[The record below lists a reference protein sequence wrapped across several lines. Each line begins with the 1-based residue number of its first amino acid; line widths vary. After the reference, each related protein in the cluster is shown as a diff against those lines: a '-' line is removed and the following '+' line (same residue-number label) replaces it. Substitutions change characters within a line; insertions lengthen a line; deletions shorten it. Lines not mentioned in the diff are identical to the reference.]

1 MATRIII
8 QEFRGPIDNKLV
20 GFPEG
25 KIVEDPDYDTAAL
38 EAAGVRMVAP
48 TQALLDA
55 IEVGSKGPG
64 HVLAAMTQLLWGD
77 TFP

>member
-8 QEFRGPIDNKLV
+8 EEFRGPIGNKLI

-25 KIVEDPDYDTAAL
+25 KIVVDPDYDTAAL
-38 EAAGVRMVAP
+38 EAAGVRMVQP

-55 IEVGSKGPG
+55 VEQGAKGPG
-64 HVLAAMTQLLWGD
+64 HVLAAMAQLLWGD